1 MLFFLSLITRLL
13 ARLLDRSGTDGSKD
27 VEILVLRH
35 QLNVLRR
42 QVGRP
47 KFRPMDRALLAGVAR
62 ALPKRRWPPFMVT
75 PSTVLRW
82 HRELV
87 RRKWTYRAKRTGR
100 PPLDPAIR
108 DLILRLARDN
118 HPGGA

>member
-1 MLFFLSLITRLL
+1 MLFLLSLITRLL

-62 ALPKRRWPPFMVT
+62 ALPKRR
-75 PSTVLRW
+75 
-82 HRELV
+82 
-87 RRKWTYRAKRTGR
+87 
-100 PPLDPAIR
+100 
-108 DLILRLARDN
+108 
-118 HPGGA
+118 